1 MQGKPKLSLAP
12 INHSRAETIINSPD
26 HHSILSTINLQDKKK
41 LAPLSTLK
49 PKGS

>member
-12 INHSRAETIINSPD
+12 INHSRAETITYSPNQQ
-26 HHSILSTINLQDKKK
+26 SILSTINLHDKKK

-49 PKGS
+49 PKQ